1 MRRSPLAM
9 ATTYLIL
16 GGIFIFFA
24 IQNVSRSGWDFF
36 TYFLIILATLD
47 VGSGIRL
54 MMIHKQIKK
63 MKNEKQGE

>member
-36 TYFLIILATLD
+36 TYFFIILAILV
-47 VGSGIRL
+47 VGLGIRFL
-54 MMIHKQIKK
+54 MLHKQIKK